1 LSPSPEIFLHRVAK
15 KIVPHDR
22 ERDKMLRTSQAVKRE
37 VEEILASSQIQATV
51 SLQGSFA
58 RDTWLSGEADLDIFA
73 RFSPTMERE
82 EWVARVLPTIRKG
95 LSRYRVIERYAE
107 HPFLEFHVENIR
119 VNVVPC
125 YDVKKGEWKSA
136 TDRTPY
142 HTEFMRTHLT
152 PELRLDARL
161 LKKFAKGIGTYG
173 AEIEVGGFSGM
184 LIDTLVLYYQSFMET
199 IKRASSWTKGTLIA
213 IGKPEGIVQPK
224 VRDSNVDLVVI
235 DPVDPNRNLAAAV
248 RPDKMWNFVTAG
260 RQFLRNPGLW
270 YFFPP
275 IFKAKT
281 RQQFANRIDDTGR
294 ELLAITFRHPVL
306 VPDVLW
312 GQLMKLERSLLDT
325 MAREDFNPCRSA
337 LWTDEKNES
346 AILVEADR
354 TTLPT
359 VRRQK
364 GPPVSKRE
372 DSLSFLERH
381 LSARDTVRGPWIEG
395 DRWMVEK
402 KRRISTL
409 EEFVKAV
416 VQEEAYGLTFPKQ
429 LGGPFRKSVKVL
441 QNQEVLSLLGRDGF
455 DKSLW
460 GFLEGKPSWLKK
472 GQS

>member
-1 LSPSPEIFLHRVAK
+1 MVRLSQVIQSK
-15 KIVPHDR
+15 
-22 ERDKMLRTSQAVKRE
+22 
-37 VEEILASSQIQATV
+37 VEEILQSSQIQAEVT
-51 SLQGSFA
+51 LQGSFA
-58 RDTWLSGEADLDIFA
+58 RDTWISGEADLDIFA

-82 EWVARVLPTIRKG
+82 EWVEKVLPTIRKG

-107 HPFLEFHVENIR
+107 HPFLEFHVENVR

-142 HTEFMRTHLT
+142 HTEFMQTHLT
-152 PELRLDARL
+152 PKLRLEARL

-184 LIDTLVLYYQSFMET
+184 LIDTLALYYQSFMET
-199 IKRASSWTKGTLIA
+199 IKRASSWPRGTLIET
-213 IGKPEGIVQPK
+213 GKPEGIVSPRA
-224 VRDSNVDLVVI
+224 RDSNVDLVVI

-248 RPDKMWNFVTAG
+248 RSDKLWSFVAAG
-260 RQFLRNPGLW
+260 RQFLRFPGSW

-275 IFKAKT
+275 KFKPRTK
-281 RQQFANRIDDTGR
+281 QQFAKRIDDTGR
-294 ELLAITFRHPVL
+294 EVLAVTFRHPAL

-325 MAREDFNPCRSA
+325 MAREDFNPLRSA
-337 LWTDEKNES
+337 LWSDEKEES

-354 TTLPT
+354 TTLPA
-359 VRRQK
+359 VRLQK
-364 GPPVSKRE
+364 GPPVSKGE
-372 DSLSFLERH
+372 DSTAFLRKH
-381 LSARDTVRGPWIEG
+381 LSARDTARGPWIEG

-402 KRRISTL
+402 KRRISSIR
-409 EEFVKAV
+409 EFVKAAIR
-416 VQEEAYGLTFPKQ
+416 EEAYGLSIPKQ

-441 QNQEVLSLLGRDGF
+441 QNRDVLSILGRNGF

-460 GFLEGKPSWLKK
+460 EFLEAKPSWLKT
-472 GQS
+472 GPT